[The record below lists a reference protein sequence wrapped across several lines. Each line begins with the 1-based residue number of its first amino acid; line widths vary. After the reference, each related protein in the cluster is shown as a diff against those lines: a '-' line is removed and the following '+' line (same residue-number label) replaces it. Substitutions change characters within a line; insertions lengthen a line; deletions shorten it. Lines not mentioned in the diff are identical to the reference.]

1 MPIKVIKNSVE
12 YCTQNKKFFIYILIV
27 LFACQFLTKLVD
39 SKVIGPLIMS
49 LIMTGYGLQVTQ
61 DIINGGTTLPQ
72 LNPGKII
79 KFGIK
84 GNIIL
89 FFYVAIQGV
98 FLSMVSEYLNFPPF
112 VLENLF
118 LNFKDTINMIY
129 THNIGHCI
137 VFLVSGFVIV
147 YVTTFFMELAL
158 ARLADGGKL
167 KNAFNFPRIKHAIDI
182 IGWKKYAWGYTKIIL
197 SIVLLTFI
205 IHYNIPVRT
214 IDSIF
219 DAVLSFFVFII
230 EFIGVG
236 NAYKV
241 YVDSKSKSEN

>member
-12 YCTQNKKFFIYILIV
+12 YCTENKKFFILILIV
-27 LFACQFLTKLVD
+27 LFTCQFLTKLVD
-39 SKVIGPLIMS
+39 SKVIGPLVMS

-61 DIINGGTTLPQ
+61 DIIHGGTTLPQ

-79 KFGIK
+79 NFGIK

-89 FFYVAIQGV
+89 FFYVAIQGF
-98 FLSMVSEYLNFPPF
+98 FLAFISEYLKFPPF

-118 LNFKDTINMIY
+118 LNFKETINLIY
-129 THNIGHCI
+129 SHNIGHCI
-137 VFLVSGFVIV
+137 IFLVSGFVIV

-182 IGWKKYAWGYTKIIL
+182 IGWRKYAWGYTKIIL
-197 SIVLLTFI
+197 SIIILTFVV
-205 IHYNIPVRT
+205 HYSIPVRI
-214 IDSIF
+214 IDSVL
-219 DAVLSFFVFII
+219 DAVLSFLIFII
-230 EFIGVG
+230 EFIGIG
-236 NAYKV
+236 NVYKV

>member
-236 NAYKV
+236 NVYKV
-241 YVDSKSKSEN
+241 YVYSKSKS